1 MKNSAEN
8 IFNNPSKYLPEF
20 YRKSIF
26 PQDVVDMMVSE
37 FKGLSMMCVW
47 LTKLC
52 PLNCEKCFFRSNM
65 NHDGLKKEEYQFSDE
80 GIDKLIKFINASNNG
95 YLMLSGGGDPM
106 VCVNHVVRIIRETV
120 CRRIV
125 IVTSGFWGKTE
136 AMAHKNLELLY
147 TAFTE
152 STSDEPCEV
161 VVRLSVDSYHEVE
174 LKGSEAYGN
183 IINVFKRN
191 YSDKKG
197 FSLMIHTMK
206 DDKCVE
212 ELTDMLG
219 GHLSYGGEGE
229 SDNSDVI
236 KIVPRKAC
244 LHLGEYTV
252 PIGIS
257 KLFLSDLMID
267 MHPPYSKAIMEAVR
281 VMTDDMENSEQGNPS
296 YIQNAFG
303 RKGLDFWVDYNGNVT
318 TWFNQDWQ
326 HLFNLYVDDYE
337 KLVQDTFSNPMT
349 AFFLRKGYE
358 YRNNI
363 IAEVNPLALL
373 RAQAI
378 NLRDYFAAFLLE
390 EDNTKLYYAIRTIQ
404 SFLSE
409 FFIHTDDLKHLSEE
423 LQAAIRLPVN
433 ELKELYAQ
441 ADYDILIQWMDEK
454 RFDEKK
460 WRDAFL
466 LIALGQY
473 KVSPS
478 RLQEKIS
485 FYSKQTNQS
494 IESVSEFRTPYS
506 KDQYARL
513 HQRISF
519 IKPEA
524 YQQLYGINIH

>member
-1 MKNSAEN
+1 
-8 IFNNPSKYLPEF
+8 
-20 YRKSIF
+20 
-26 PQDVVDMMVSE
+26 
-37 FKGLSMMCVW
+37 
-47 LTKLC
+47 
-52 PLNCEKCFFRSNM
+52 
-65 NHDGLKKEEYQFSDE
+65 
-80 GIDKLIKFINASNNG
+80 
-95 YLMLSGGGDPM
+95 
-106 VCVNHVVRIIRETV
+106 
-120 CRRIV
+120 
-125 IVTSGFWGKTE
+125 
-136 AMAHKNLELLY
+136 
-147 TAFTE
+147 
-152 STSDEPCEV
+152 
-161 VVRLSVDSYHEVE
+161 
-174 LKGSEAYGN
+174 
-183 IINVFKRN
+183 
-191 YSDKKG
+191 
-197 FSLMIHTMK
+197 
-206 DDKCVE
+206 
-212 ELTDMLG
+212 
-219 GHLSYGGEGE
+219 
-229 SDNSDVI
+229 
-236 KIVPRKAC
+236 
-244 LHLGEYTV
+244 
-252 PIGIS
+252 
-257 KLFLSDLMID
+257 
-267 MHPPYSKAIMEAVR
+267 
-281 VMTDDMENSEQGNPS
+281 
-296 YIQNAFG
+296 
-303 RKGLDFWVDYNGNVT
+303 
-318 TWFNQDWQ
+318 
-326 HLFNLYVDDYE
+326 
-337 KLVQDTFSNPMT
+337 MT

-524 YQQLYGINIH
+524 YQQLYGIDIR